1 MTKKESKKEVKEEV
15 KEVKEV
21 KEEKAMLT
29 MVDSQGRNWEI
40 DDKGTLL
47 RRI

>member
-1 MTKKESKKEVKEEV
+1 MTKKATKIKEEV
-15 KEVKEV
+15 KEVEEV
-21 KEEKAMLT
+21 KEEKTMLT

-40 DDKGTLL
+40 DEDGTLL

>member
-1 MTKKESKKEVKEEV
+1 MTKKATKIKEEV
-15 KEVKEV
+15 EEVEEVKT
-21 KEEKAMLT
+21 MLT

-40 DDKGTLL
+40 DEDGTLL